1 MLRVDHLTKRYGA
14 LTAVDDL
21 SFVVQP
27 GRVTG
32 FLGPN
37 GAGKTTTLRIA
48 LGLVKASAGS
58 VTFDDQPYG
67 RLRRPARQVG
77 ASLEAASFHPGRSAL
92 DHLRDL
98 APVLGAPDRRC
109 AEVLELVGLSGAA
122 RRRVGQFSLGMRGRL
137 SLATALLGDPE
148 TLLLDEPT
156 NGLDPEGI
164 AWLRDL
170 LRRLAQAGR
179 TVLISSH
186 LLSEVQQ
193 SVDDI
198 VIIAHGRLVLT
209 GPLAD
214 LAQLDQ
220 PHTLVQPGDPTA
232 FADLA
237 RQRSW
242 ALSPLPEGVE
252 VTGPTA
258 AEIGHVCCLAGLEL
272 HQLAS
277 RRPGLEA
284 TFLALTEGPAPA
296 ETAR

>member
-1 MLRVDHLTKRYGA
+1 
-14 LTAVDDL
+14 
-21 SFVVQP
+21 
-27 GRVTG
+27 
-32 FLGPN
+32 
-37 GAGKTTTLRIA
+37 
-48 LGLVKASAGS
+48 
-58 VTFDDQPYG
+58 
-67 RLRRPARQVG
+67 
-77 ASLEAASFHPGRSAL
+77 L

-98 APVLGAPDRRC
+98 APVLGLPDRRC
-109 AEVLELVGLSGAA
+109 SEVLELVGLSGAA
-122 RRRVGQFSLGMRGRL
+122 RQRVGQFSLGMRGRL
-137 SLATALLGDPE
+137 ALAAALLGDPE

-193 SVDDI
+193 SVDDV
-198 VIIAHGRLVLT
+198 VIIAHGRLVLS

-220 PHTLVQPGDPTA
+220 PHTLVRPGDPAA
-232 FADLA
+232 FAELA
-237 RQRSW
+237 RQRAW
-242 ALSPLPEGVE
+242 APREVPEGVE
-252 VTGPTA
+252 LIGPTA
-258 AEIGHVCCLAGLEL
+258 TEIGHACFLAGLEL

-277 RRPGLEA
+277 RRPALEA

-296 ETAR
+296 EATP